1 MKVKHIIKVEVNT
14 AVKLGL
20 IQMAS
25 QQKRSLKRQCEFILE
40 KESHNYG
47 KKDD

>member
-1 MKVKHIIKVEVNT
+1 MKVKHIIKVEVDT

-20 IQMAS
+20 IEIAS
-25 QQKRSLKRQCEFILE
+25 QQKRSLE
-40 KESHNYG
+40 KESHNYD